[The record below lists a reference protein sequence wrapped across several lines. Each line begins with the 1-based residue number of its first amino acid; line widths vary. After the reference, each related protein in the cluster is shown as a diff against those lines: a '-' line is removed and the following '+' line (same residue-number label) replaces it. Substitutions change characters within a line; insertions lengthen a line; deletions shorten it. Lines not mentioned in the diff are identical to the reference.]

1 MALDRNGPRST
12 LSGQKSSG
20 PVETKLGCSAFLGMA
35 SKLNAGS
42 YPSIPRHR
50 LPLAAQIVACS
61 GRLAK

>member
-1 MALDRNGPRST
+1 
-12 LSGQKSSG
+12 
-20 PVETKLGCSAFLGMA
+20 LGMA